1 MDKQE
6 KNKEYVI
13 LLLFVFLLIA
23 VVFLVLRSSFLTNQ
37 ISLVKQRS
45 EQANSKVQDNQ
56 YISPIEMAT
65 DPVKGNPEA
74 KNKLFIYSS
83 FSCLHCA
90 SFRLEINK
98 LLEKKPNDF
107 KIIWKDAISISDD
120 KGKSSAVA
128 ARCAQAQGKFWEYH
142 DLLFSNPDKFTA
154 VDFIGYAQQLNLDVS
169 SFGACLE
176 SREILSL
183 IQSGQNEAI
192 AVGVDGTP
200 FTVFN
205 DQRLS
210 GFYSYQDLI
219 ELLNK

>member
-13 LLLFVFLLIA
+13 LLLFVCLLVAVIFLI
-23 VVFLVLRSSFLTNQ
+23 LRSSFLTNQ
-37 ISLVKQRS
+37 ISLIKQRS
-45 EQANSKVQDNQ
+45 EQANSKTQDNQ

-65 DPVKGNPEA
+65 DPVKGNLNA
-74 KNKLFIYSS
+74 KNKLFVYSS

-90 SFRLEINK
+90 SYRLEINK
-98 LLEKKPNDF
+98 LLEKKPKDF
-107 KIIWKDAISISDD
+107 KIIWKDAVSVNDD
-120 KGKSSAVA
+120 KGKRSAIA

-142 DLLFSNPDKFTA
+142 DLLFTNLDKFTTM
-154 VDFIGYAQQLNLDVS
+154 DFIGYAQQLGLDVS
-169 SFGACLE
+169 AFGACLE
-176 SREILSL
+176 SQETLSL

-205 DQRLS
+205 NQRLS

-219 ELLNK
+219 ELLSK